1 MRKLAR
7 ECAFKL
13 LYSYQ
18 FTGMVDDDFKK
29 SLYLESGL
37 NEEAMNFAD
46 KLLNTALEHYVEL
59 AEEISSF
66 AIGFDKDRIFK
77 TDKAALILAA
87 GEMKYIKDIPAVVS
101 IDEAVNIAKKYSTEN
116 SLSFIN
122 GILAKYKNKLEKTN
136 D

>member
-1 MRKLAR
+1 MRKTAR
-7 ECAFKL
+7 ECVFKL

-18 FTGMVDDDFKK
+18 FTQSADDDLKQA
-29 SLYLESGL
+29 LYLESGL
-37 NEEAMNFAD
+37 TEEAAAFAD
-46 KLLNTALEHYVEL
+46 KLLGTALEHFDEL
-59 AEEISSF
+59 KEEISAL

-77 TDKAALILAA
+77 TDMAALVLAA
-87 GEMKYIKDIPAVVS
+87 AEMKYVGDIPVIVS

-122 GILAKYKNKLEKTN
+122 GILAKYKNKLEKKN